1 MRKEAR
7 IQASAELTPP
17 VSTIVPHG
25 AKVSS
30 ISTFND
36 FVWDR
41 KEYALTRTLEL
52 NFKIDWLSLYGK
64 HWDAYYPVIVSFME
78 FAYASL
84 YDPAPD
90 QKVRDSGSVKQEAR
104 LLISFIDYLQS
115 RNIYH
120 LADLTHQDIY
130 GYVEWLINQNK
141 RIRPEELCTLEEAA
155 RRVRVLQV
163 YYWYAKRVSHPLPVH
178 PLHGES
184 LFKFLGKRRPDS
196 RENKTPRIPKEIWD
210 PYLCAALDY
219 VEIYATDI
227 LKGQELLEGLR
238 TDTAAKYSATKP
250 GYRLSRAGISKMH
263 VMPAIARLTDF
274 AVHSRT
280 GLPWRSGWDLKK
292 LRDDLYALYA
302 ACVVVIGSLSGMRES
317 ELALIGINGF
327 EQDKGTAGTPS
338 TYYLTSRLVKG
349 KNNKSKRWVVN
360 EPVYQACVI
369 LKQLTSYA
377 RKESGIEDLFMGGWY
392 RTASAEIDASS
403 SAEGNTGSGN
413 TEVRPLRASAMQ
425 QFLNLF
431 ACHIQ
436 TTFAD
441 LYSLP
446 LVDGKPWHFTTRQ
459 LRRSLACRIAREP
472 FGVIAGMLH
481 YKHIKLTT
489 FLGYA
494 GTDPT
499 WLDELHDE
507 ELAANDEFL
516 SHILEDLEDGTLAGG
531 KGIELVRDFKGLAGE
546 VKKNAMQYFLE
557 SSRANLHVG
566 LFNYCLFQKESA
578 LCLPEKDSARNVPNL
593 NACHPDRCANSC
605 ISTGHL
611 PQWEVQIEDAKA
623 MLNHPNVSQPQRI
636 ALTKDLEKA
645 VRIVSQLKGSHE

>member
-1 MRKEAR
+1 MKKEAW
-7 IQASAELTPP
+7 IQTSAEFAAPI
-17 VSTIVPHG
+17 SAIVPYG

-52 NFKIDWLSLYGK
+52 NFKIDWLSLFGQ
-64 HWDAYYPVIVSFME
+64 HWNAYYPIIMSFME

-84 YDPAPD
+84 YDPAKD
-90 QKVRDSGSVKQEAR
+90 EKMRDSGTVKQEAR

-141 RIRPEELCTLEEAA
+141 RIRPEELCTLDEAA

-163 YYWYAKRVSHPLPVH
+163 YYRYAKRVSHPLPVH

-196 RENKTPRIPKEIWD
+196 RENKTPRIPKEVWD

-219 VEIYATDI
+219 VEIYAADI
-227 LKGQELLEGLR
+227 LKGQALLESLR
-238 TDTAAKYSATKP
+238 IDAATKYSTTKP
-250 GYRLSRAGISKMH
+250 GYRLGRAGIRKMH
-263 VMPAIARLTDF
+263 VKPAIARLNDF
-274 AVHSRT
+274 APHPGT
-280 GLPWRSGWDLKK
+280 GLPWRDGWDLKG
-292 LRDDLYALYA
+292 LRDDLSALYA

-317 ELALIGINGF
+317 ELALIGVDGF
-327 EQDKGTAGTPS
+327 AQDKGAAGTPP
-338 TYYLTSRLVKG
+338 TYWLTSRIVKG

-360 EPVYQACVI
+360 EPVYQACVV
-369 LKQLTSYA
+369 LKQLTAYA
-377 RKESGIEDLFMGGWY
+377 REESGIEDLFIAGWY
-392 RTASAEIDASS
+392 RTASVEIDVSG
-403 SAEGNTGSGN
+403 SAEVNTGNEN
-413 TEVRPLRASAMQ
+413 TSVRPLRASAMQ
-425 QFLNLF
+425 ICLNQF
-431 ACHIQ
+431 AAHIQ
-436 TTFAD
+436 ASFGG

-446 LVDGKPWHFTTRQ
+446 VIDGKPWHFTTRQ

-494 GTDPT
+494 GSDPS
-499 WLDELHDE
+499 WLEDLHEE

-516 SHILEDLEDGTLAGG
+516 SHIWDDLEDGTLAGG

-566 LFNYCLFQKESA
+566 LFNYCLFRRKVRYVCRKRKTSA
-578 LCLPEKDSARNVPNL
+578 MRP
-593 NACHPDRCANSC
+593 
-605 ISTGHL
+605 I
-611 PQWEVQIEDAKA
+611 
-623 MLNHPNVSQPQRI
+623 
-636 ALTKDLEKA
+636 
-645 VRIVSQLKGSHE
+645 